1 MNMKRIS
8 PRTQKIMIL
17 AQEEGR
23 KCGST
28 ELLPEH
34 VILALLKCADGLG
47 YIMLQDLR
55 INVLTFQLMLEQSI
69 MPRET
74 VSELSELPLSRRLRT
89 VFDIA
94 AVESNTL
101 RNEYIGTEHILIAAA
116 REEES
121 ATYRFFS
128 RTEFTIDT
136 LRSAARTVQ
145 SHFHSSAQVNSDSIG
160 STLQKIIQDSKNE
173 QNPFSPAQ
181 LNSQQNPQGQQ
192 KRQRVVSSFLQEF
205 TRDLTQFAREKKL
218 DPVSGRTKEIERVI
232 QILSRRTK
240 NNPVLVGEPGVGKTA
255 IIEGLAQKIANGE
268 VPFNLI
274 KKRILSLDLT
284 ALVAGTKFRGDFEDR
299 MKKMIKEIKEDGN
312 VLLFIDELHMIIGAG
327 SPDGGMDASNILK
340 PALSRGEIQII
351 GATTTKEFRKYFSKD
366 SAIERRFQTVSVKE
380 PSIEDSIEILKG
392 LKTKFEDFH
401 GVVFEDDVIPAI
413 VKFAERYIPE
423 RFLPDK
429 AIDILDEA
437 GSAKKI
443 SEESRPVEFAELE
456 KAIAKLSD
464 EKKELVANQD
474 YEKAAEVRDK
484 VRDLKIRLENF
495 SNYWQ
500 SSSDGTKKKVCV
512 KDICK
517 IIAQMTGIPLEQL
530 DESEASR
537 LLQMEQKLHESV
549 IGQDEAIKVLS
560 SAIRRSRA
568 GVSSPDRPLG
578 SFIFLGPTGVGK
590 TQLAKSLAEFLFGSK
605 DSLIRIDMSDY
616 MEKHNATRLI
626 GAPPGYI
633 GFEDGG
639 ILTEKVR
646 QQPYSVVLLDEIEK
660 AHPDIFNLLLQV
672 LEEGELND
680 SFGHSVNFRNTV
692 IIMTSNAG
700 ARQINTEHRL
710 GFSSSEDGILPF
722 NEIKTNAL
730 EELKRIMRPEL
741 LNRVDDVVVFDAL
754 SKAQISKILDIQL
767 KALEERLSEQKLVLN
782 VTKKARE
789 FFIQNGYDPNFGAR
803 PMRRLIQNEIEE
815 KLAVLILQG
824 RTEKDKKITVDLERN
839 KITVKFEG
847 EKKAKKKQNAAV
859 EAVAQTQKN

>member
-1 MNMKRIS
+1 MKRIS

-116 REEES
+116 REEGS

-128 RTEFTIDT
+128 RTDFTVDT

-160 STLQKIIQDSKNE
+160 SPLQKIIQDSKND
-173 QNPFSPAQ
+173 QTSF
-181 LNSQQNPQGQQ
+181 SQQPVTPSQQ
-192 KRQRVVSSFLQEF
+192 KRQRTVPSFLQEF

-218 DPVSGRTKEIERVI
+218 DPVSGRAKEIERVI

-380 PSIEDSIEILKG
+380 PTIEESVEILKG
-392 LKTKFEDFH
+392 LKAKFEDFH
-401 GVVFEDDVIPAI
+401 GVVFDDDVIPAI

-464 EKKELVANQD
+464 EKKELVANQN

-500 SSSDGTKKKVCV
+500 SCADGTKKKVSV
-512 KDICK
+512 KDVCK

-537 LLQMEQKLHESV
+537 LLQMENKLHESV

-568 GVSSPDRPLG
+568 GVSSADRPLG

-741 LNRVDDVVVFDAL
+741 LNRVDDIVVFDAL
-754 SKAQISKILDIQL
+754 SKVQISKILDIQL
-767 KALEERLSEQKLVLN
+767 KALGERLFEQNLVLS

-824 RTEKDKKITVDLERN
+824 RTEKDKKIVVDLERN
-839 KITVKFEG
+839 KITVKFEC
-847 EKKAKKKQNAAV
+847 EKKAKKKLNTTVVAV
-859 EAVAQTQKN
+859 TQTEKN

>member
-116 REEES
+116 REEGS

-128 RTEFTIDT
+128 RTDFTVDT

-160 STLQKIIQDSKNE
+160 SPLQKIIQDSKND
-173 QNPFSPAQ
+173 QTSFSQQPVSPA
-181 LNSQQNPQGQQ
+181 QQ
-192 KRQRVVSSFLQEF
+192 KRQRTVPSFLQEF

-218 DPVSGRTKEIERVI
+218 DPVSGRAKEIERVI

-380 PSIEDSIEILKG
+380 PTIEESVEILKG
-392 LKTKFEDFH
+392 LKAKFEDFH
-401 GVVFEDDVIPAI
+401 GVVFDDDVIPAI

-464 EKKELVANQD
+464 EKKELVANQN

-500 SSSDGTKKKVCV
+500 SCADGTKKNVSV
-512 KDICK
+512 KDVCK

-537 LLQMEQKLHESV
+537 LLQMENKLHESV

-568 GVSSPDRPLG
+568 GVSSADRPLG

-741 LNRVDDVVVFDAL
+741 LNRVDDIVVFDAL
-754 SKAQISKILDIQL
+754 SKVQISKILDIQL
-767 KALEERLSEQKLVLN
+767 KALGERLFEQNLVLS

-824 RTEKDKKITVDLERN
+824 RTEKDKKIVVDLERN
-839 KITVKFEG
+839 KITVKFEC
-847 EKKAKKKQNAAV
+847 EKKAKKKLNTTVVAV
-859 EAVAQTQKN
+859 TQTEKN

>member
-116 REEES
+116 REEGS

-128 RTEFTIDT
+128 RTDFTVDT

-160 STLQKIIQDSKNE
+160 SPLQKIIQDSKND
-173 QNPFSPAQ
+173 QPSF
-181 LNSQQNPQGQQ
+181 SQQPASPSQQ
-192 KRQRVVSSFLQEF
+192 KRQRTVPSFLQEF

-218 DPVSGRTKEIERVI
+218 DPVSGRAKEIERVI

-380 PSIEDSIEILKG
+380 PTIEESVEILKG
-392 LKTKFEDFH
+392 LKAKFEDFH
-401 GVVFEDDVIPAI
+401 GVVFDDDVIPAI

-464 EKKELVANQD
+464 EKKELVANQN

-500 SSSDGTKKKVCV
+500 SCADGTKKNVSV
-512 KDICK
+512 KDVCK

-537 LLQMEQKLHESV
+537 LLQMENKLHESV

-568 GVSSPDRPLG
+568 GVSSADRPLG

-741 LNRVDDVVVFDAL
+741 LNRVDDIVVFDAL
-754 SKAQISKILDIQL
+754 SKVQISKILDIQL
-767 KALEERLSEQKLVLN
+767 KALGERLFEQNLVLS

-824 RTEKDKKITVDLERN
+824 RTEKDKKIVVDLERN
-839 KITVKFEG
+839 KITVKFEC
-847 EKKAKKKQNAAV
+847 EKKAKKKLNTTVVAV
-859 EAVAQTQKN
+859 TQTEKN

>member
-1 MNMKRIS
+1 MKRIS

-116 REEES
+116 REEGS

-128 RTEFTIDT
+128 RTDFTVDT

-160 STLQKIIQDSKNE
+160 SPLQKIIQDSKND
-173 QNPFSPAQ
+173 QTSF
-181 LNSQQNPQGQQ
+181 SQQPVSPSQQ
-192 KRQRVVSSFLQEF
+192 KRQRTVPSFLQEF

-218 DPVSGRTKEIERVI
+218 DPVSGRAKEIERVI

-380 PSIEDSIEILKG
+380 PTIEESVEILKG
-392 LKTKFEDFH
+392 LKAKFEDFH
-401 GVVFEDDVIPAI
+401 GVVFDDDVIPAI

-464 EKKELVANQD
+464 EKKELVANQN

-500 SSSDGTKKKVCV
+500 SCADGTKKKVSV
-512 KDICK
+512 KDVCK

-537 LLQMEQKLHESV
+537 LLQMENKLHESV

-568 GVSSPDRPLG
+568 GVSSADRPLG

-741 LNRVDDVVVFDAL
+741 LNRVDDIVVFDAL
-754 SKAQISKILDIQL
+754 SKVQISKILDIQL
-767 KALEERLSEQKLVLN
+767 RALGERLFEQNLVLS

-824 RTEKDKKITVDLERN
+824 RTEKDKKIVVDLERN
-839 KITVKFEG
+839 KITVKFEC
-847 EKKAKKKQNAAV
+847 EKKAKKKLNTTVVAV
-859 EAVAQTQKN
+859 TQTEKN

>member
-1 MNMKRIS
+1 M
-8 PRTQKIMIL
+8 
-17 AQEEGR
+17 
-23 KCGST
+23 
-28 ELLPEH
+28 
-34 VILALLKCADGLG
+34 
-47 YIMLQDLR
+47 
-55 INVLTFQLMLEQSI
+55 
-69 MPRET
+69 
-74 VSELSELPLSRRLRT
+74 
-89 VFDIA
+89 
-94 AVESNTL
+94 
-101 RNEYIGTEHILIAAA
+101 
-116 REEES
+116 
-121 ATYRFFS
+121 
-128 RTEFTIDT
+128 
-136 LRSAARTVQ
+136 
-145 SHFHSSAQVNSDSIG
+145 
-160 STLQKIIQDSKNE
+160 
-173 QNPFSPAQ
+173 
-181 LNSQQNPQGQQ
+181 
-192 KRQRVVSSFLQEF
+192 
-205 TRDLTQFAREKKL
+205 
-218 DPVSGRTKEIERVI
+218 
-232 QILSRRTK
+232 
-240 NNPVLVGEPGVGKTA
+240 GEPGVGKTA

-380 PSIEDSIEILKG
+380 PTIEESVEILKG
-392 LKTKFEDFH
+392 LKAKFEDFH
-401 GVVFEDDVIPAI
+401 GVVFDDDVIPAI

-464 EKKELVANQD
+464 EKKELVANQN

-500 SSSDGTKKKVCV
+500 SCADGTKKKVSV
-512 KDICK
+512 NDVCK

-537 LLQMEQKLHESV
+537 LLQMENKLHESV

-568 GVSSPDRPLG
+568 GVSSADRPLG

-741 LNRVDDVVVFDAL
+741 LNRVDDIVVFDAL
-754 SKAQISKILDIQL
+754 SKVQISKILDIQL
-767 KALEERLSEQKLVLN
+767 KALGERLFEQNLVLC

-824 RTEKDKKITVDLERN
+824 RTEKDKKIVVDLERN
-839 KITVKFEG
+839 KITVKFEC
-847 EKKAKKKQNAAV
+847 EKKAKKKLNTTVVAV
-859 EAVAQTQKN
+859 TQTEKN

>member
-23 KCGST
+23 KCGSI

-116 REEES
+116 REEGS

-128 RTEFTIDT
+128 RTDFTVDT

-160 STLQKIIQDSKNE
+160 SPLQKIIQDSKND
-173 QNPFSPAQ
+173 QTSF
-181 LNSQQNPQGQQ
+181 SQQPVSPSQQ
-192 KRQRVVSSFLQEF
+192 KRQRVAPSFLQEF

-218 DPVSGRTKEIERVI
+218 DPVSGRAKEIERVI

-380 PSIEDSIEILKG
+380 PTIEESVEILKG
-392 LKTKFEDFH
+392 LKAKFEDFH
-401 GVVFEDDVIPAI
+401 GVVFDDDVIPAI

-464 EKKELVANQD
+464 EKKELVANQN

-500 SSSDGTKKKVCV
+500 SCADGTKKKVSV
-512 KDICK
+512 KDVCK

-537 LLQMEQKLHESV
+537 LLQMENKLHESV

-568 GVSSPDRPLG
+568 GVSSADRPLG

-741 LNRVDDVVVFDAL
+741 LNRVDDIVVFDAL
-754 SKAQISKILDIQL
+754 SKVQISKILDIQL
-767 KALEERLSEQKLVLN
+767 KALGERLFEQNLVLS

-824 RTEKDKKITVDLERN
+824 RTEKDKKIVVDLERN
-839 KITVKFEG
+839 KITVKFEC
-847 EKKAKKKQNAAV
+847 EKKAKKKLNTTVVAV
-859 EAVAQTQKN
+859 TQTEKN

>member
-116 REEES
+116 REEGS

-128 RTEFTIDT
+128 RTDFTVDT

-160 STLQKIIQDSKNE
+160 SPLQKIIQDSKND
-173 QNPFSPAQ
+173 QTSF
-181 LNSQQNPQGQQ
+181 SQQPVSPSQQ
-192 KRQRVVSSFLQEF
+192 KRQRTVPSFLQEF

-218 DPVSGRTKEIERVI
+218 DPVSGRAKEIERVI

-380 PSIEDSIEILKG
+380 PTIEESVEILKG
-392 LKTKFEDFH
+392 LKAKFEDFH
-401 GVVFEDDVIPAI
+401 GVVFDDDVIPAI

-464 EKKELVANQD
+464 EKKELVANQN

-500 SSSDGTKKKVCV
+500 SCADGTKKKVSV
-512 KDICK
+512 KDVCK

-537 LLQMEQKLHESV
+537 LLQMENKLHESV

-568 GVSSPDRPLG
+568 GVSSADRPLG

-741 LNRVDDVVVFDAL
+741 LNRVDDIVVFDAL
-754 SKAQISKILDIQL
+754 SKVQISKILDIQL
-767 KALEERLSEQKLVLN
+767 RALGERLFEQNLVLS

-824 RTEKDKKITVDLERN
+824 RTEKDKKIVVDLERN
-839 KITVKFEG
+839 KITVKFEC
-847 EKKAKKKQNAAV
+847 EKKAKKKLNTTVVAV
-859 EAVAQTQKN
+859 TQTEKN

>member
-116 REEES
+116 REEGS

-128 RTEFTIDT
+128 RTEFTVDT

-145 SHFHSSAQVNSDSIG
+145 LHFHSSAQINSDSIG

-173 QNPFSPAQ
+173 QSTFSAQ
-181 LNSQQNPQGQQ
+181 NISQSQP
-192 KRQRVVSSFLQEF
+192 KKQRTGPSFLQEF
-205 TRDLTQFAREKKL
+205 TRDLTQLAREKKL

-299 MKKMIKEIKEDGN
+299 MKKIIKEIKEDGN

-380 PSIEDSIEILKG
+380 PSIEDSVEILKG
-392 LKTKFEDFH
+392 LKSKFEDFH
-401 GVVFEDDVIPAI
+401 GVIFEDDVIPSI

-500 SSSDGTKKKVCV
+500 ASADGTKKKVTV
-512 KDICK
+512 KDVCK

-549 IGQDEAIKVLS
+549 IGQEEAIKVLC

-710 GFSSSEDGILPF
+710 GFSSAEDGILPF

-741 LNRVDDVVVFDAL
+741 LNRVDDIVVFDAL
-754 SKAQISKILDIQL
+754 TRQQISKIFDIQL
-767 KALEERLSEQKLVLN
+767 KDLEERLFEQKIVLS

-815 KLAVLILQG
+815 KLAILILQG
-824 RTEKDKKITVDLERN
+824 RTEKDKKIVVDLERN
-839 KITVKFEG
+839 NITVKFEG
-847 EKKAKKKQNAAV
+847 EKKSKKKLNQTVPAV
-859 EAVAQTQKN
+859 TQTEKN

>member
-1 MNMKRIS
+1 MKRIS

-116 REEES
+116 REEGS

-128 RTEFTIDT
+128 RTDFTVDT

-160 STLQKIIQDSKNE
+160 SPLQKIIQDSKND
-173 QNPFSPAQ
+173 QTSF
-181 LNSQQNPQGQQ
+181 SQQPVSPSQQ
-192 KRQRVVSSFLQEF
+192 KRQRVAPSFLQEF

-218 DPVSGRTKEIERVI
+218 DPVSGRAKEIERVI

-380 PSIEDSIEILKG
+380 PTIEESVEILKG
-392 LKTKFEDFH
+392 LKAKFEDFH
-401 GVVFEDDVIPAI
+401 GVVFDDDVIPAI

-500 SSSDGTKKKVCV
+500 SCADGTKKKVSV
-512 KDICK
+512 KDVCK

-537 LLQMEQKLHESV
+537 LLQMENKLHESV

-568 GVSSPDRPLG
+568 GVSSADRPLG

-741 LNRVDDVVVFDAL
+741 LNRVDDIVVFDAL
-754 SKAQISKILDIQL
+754 SKVQISKILDIQL
-767 KALEERLSEQKLVLN
+767 KALGERLFEQNLVLS

-824 RTEKDKKITVDLERN
+824 RTEKDKKIVVDLERN
-839 KITVKFEG
+839 KITVKFEC
-847 EKKAKKKQNAAV
+847 EKKAKKKLNTTVVAV
-859 EAVAQTQKN
+859 TQTEKN

>member
-1 MNMKRIS
+1 M
-8 PRTQKIMIL
+8 
-17 AQEEGR
+17 
-23 KCGST
+23 
-28 ELLPEH
+28 
-34 VILALLKCADGLG
+34 
-47 YIMLQDLR
+47 
-55 INVLTFQLMLEQSI
+55 
-69 MPRET
+69 
-74 VSELSELPLSRRLRT
+74 
-89 VFDIA
+89 
-94 AVESNTL
+94 
-101 RNEYIGTEHILIAAA
+101 
-116 REEES
+116 
-121 ATYRFFS
+121 
-128 RTEFTIDT
+128 
-136 LRSAARTVQ
+136 
-145 SHFHSSAQVNSDSIG
+145 
-160 STLQKIIQDSKNE
+160 
-173 QNPFSPAQ
+173 
-181 LNSQQNPQGQQ
+181 
-192 KRQRVVSSFLQEF
+192 
-205 TRDLTQFAREKKL
+205 
-218 DPVSGRTKEIERVI
+218 
-232 QILSRRTK
+232 
-240 NNPVLVGEPGVGKTA
+240 
-255 IIEGLAQKIANGE
+255 
-268 VPFNLI
+268 
-274 KKRILSLDLT
+274 
-284 ALVAGTKFRGDFEDR
+284 
-299 MKKMIKEIKEDGN
+299 
-312 VLLFIDELHMIIGAG
+312 
-327 SPDGGMDASNILK
+327 
-340 PALSRGEIQII
+340 
-351 GATTTKEFRKYFSKD
+351 
-366 SAIERRFQTVSVKE
+366 
-380 PSIEDSIEILKG
+380 
-392 LKTKFEDFH
+392 
-401 GVVFEDDVIPAI
+401 
-413 VKFAERYIPE
+413 
-423 RFLPDK
+423 PDK

-464 EKKELVANQD
+464 EKKELVANQN

-500 SSSDGTKKKVCV
+500 SCADGTKKKVSV
-512 KDICK
+512 NDVCK

-537 LLQMEQKLHESV
+537 LLQMENKLHESV

-568 GVSSPDRPLG
+568 GVSSADRPLG

-722 NEIKTNAL
+722 NEIKTNAM

-741 LNRVDDVVVFDAL
+741 LNRVDDIVVFDAL
-754 SKAQISKILDIQL
+754 SKVQISKILDIQL
-767 KALEERLSEQKLVLN
+767 KALGERLFEQNLVLS

-789 FFIQNGYDPNFGAR
+789 FFIQNGYEN
-803 PMRRLIQNEIEE
+803 
-815 KLAVLILQG
+815 
-824 RTEKDKKITVDLERN
+824 
-839 KITVKFEG
+839 
-847 EKKAKKKQNAAV
+847 
-859 EAVAQTQKN
+859 

>member
-1 MNMKRIS
+1 MKRIS

-116 REEES
+116 REEGS

-128 RTEFTIDT
+128 RTDFTVDT

-160 STLQKIIQDSKNE
+160 SPLQKIIQDSKND
-173 QNPFSPAQ
+173 QTSF
-181 LNSQQNPQGQQ
+181 SQQPVTPSQQ
-192 KRQRVVSSFLQEF
+192 KRQRTVPSFLQEF

-218 DPVSGRTKEIERVI
+218 DPVSGRAKEIERVI

-380 PSIEDSIEILKG
+380 PTIEESVEILKG
-392 LKTKFEDFH
+392 LKAKFEDFH
-401 GVVFEDDVIPAI
+401 GVVFDDDVIPAI

-464 EKKELVANQD
+464 EKKELVANQN

-500 SSSDGTKKKVCV
+500 SCADGTKKKVSV
-512 KDICK
+512 KDVCK

-537 LLQMEQKLHESV
+537 LLQMENKLHESV

-568 GVSSPDRPLG
+568 GVSSADRPLG

-741 LNRVDDVVVFDAL
+741 LNRVDDIVVFDAL
-754 SKAQISKILDIQL
+754 SKVQISKILDIQL
-767 KALEERLSEQKLVLN
+767 KALEERLFEQNLVLS

-824 RTEKDKKITVDLERN
+824 RTEKDKKIVVDLERN
-839 KITVKFEG
+839 KITVKFEC
-847 EKKAKKKQNAAV
+847 EKKAKKKLNTTVVAV
-859 EAVAQTQKN
+859 TQTEKN